1 MTITATVP
9 SSTNSPARAPAKR
22 RRRRQ
27 TGLHVGLLVLTAVSL
42 APYIFM
48 LITAMKNNEQYI
60 ESFWAPAWP
69 LHLENF
75 ATAWQQIQ
83 PYMIASLAY
92 AVGATVGIIGVSL
105 LAGFV
110 FARFRFPGRNTLF
123 ALIASLMMV
132 PSIAAL
138 IPRFVMMRDI
148 GMLDTYWVMTLPHI
162 ATGAVLGTIL
172 MRTYIQGIPQTI
184 FDAAELDGASP
195 PRAFWSIM
203 LPMSLPVI
211 GTVALVTVQ
220 SIWNDFFWPLLTIT
234 QDALRPIAV
243 GLQFFQGQSG
253 TEYGPLF
260 AGYLLGSLP
269 LVLLFVLFSK
279 YFLAGVQGGLPG
291 SH

>member
-1 MTITATVP
+1 MTVIDV
-9 SSTNSPARAPAKR
+9 SPKTR
-22 RRRRQ
+22 RGRRQ
-27 TGLHVGLLVLTAVSL
+27 AGIHIGLILLIAISL
-42 APYIFM
+42 APYVFM
-48 LITAMKNNEQYI
+48 LITATKDNQQYV

-75 ATAWQQIQ
+75 SVAWNQIQ
-83 PYMIASLAY
+83 PYMVASLAY
-92 AVGATVGIIGVSL
+92 AAGATLGIIAVSL

-110 FARFRFPGRNTLF
+110 FARFSFPGRNALF
-123 ALIASLMMV
+123 GLVAALMMV

-138 IPRFVMMRDI
+138 IPRYVMMRDL
-148 GMLDTYWVMTLPHI
+148 GMLDSYWVMTLPHI

-172 MRTYIQGIPQTI
+172 MRTYIQGIPQAI
-184 FDAAELDGASP
+184 FDAAELDGATP
-195 PRAFWSIM
+195 VRTFWSIM

-211 GTVALVTVQ
+211 GTVSLVTVQ

-234 QDALRPIAV
+234 KDSLRPIAV

-269 LVLLFVLFSK
+269 LVVLFVFFSK